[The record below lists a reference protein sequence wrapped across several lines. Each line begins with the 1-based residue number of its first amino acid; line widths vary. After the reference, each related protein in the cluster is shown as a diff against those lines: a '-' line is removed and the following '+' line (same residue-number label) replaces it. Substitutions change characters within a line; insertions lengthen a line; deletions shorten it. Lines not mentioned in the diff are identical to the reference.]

1 MADRDGDKLVNL
13 KELLIILELGD
24 EKIDQKEMFTKMIK
38 AADKDGSGFLT
49 AAELKDFVLKM
60 KFEEED
66 EVDDTVK
73 MFMMMIDTDGDKKL
87 KIEEVVS
94 FFTDG
99 PKKEDPKEEM
109 RRMFRMFDTN
119 KDGFIS
125 KKEIVG
131 YLKFMGFV
139 EEDETPAEVKMIVN
153 IMMAEADKDGDGKL
167 NYEEF
172 CGMMS

>member
-1 MADRDGDKLVNL
+1 
-13 KELLIILELGD
+13 
-24 EKIDQKEMFTKMIK
+24 MFTKMIK

-60 KFEEED
+60 KFEED
-66 EVDDTVK
+66 
-73 MFMMMIDTDGDKKL
+73 
-87 KIEEVVS
+87 VS

-131 YLKFMGFV
+131 FLKFMGFV

-167 NYEEF
+167 NYEE
-172 CGMMS
+172 